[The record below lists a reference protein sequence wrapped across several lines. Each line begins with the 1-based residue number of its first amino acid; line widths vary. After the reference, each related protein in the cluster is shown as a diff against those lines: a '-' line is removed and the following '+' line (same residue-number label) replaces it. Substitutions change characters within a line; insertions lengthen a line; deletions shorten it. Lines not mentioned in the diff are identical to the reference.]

1 MTDTMSM
8 AIKRT
13 TNHQSNGRFEFEAT
27 PSTRDAML
35 KSLNFDRQK
44 NGKSVSNNLNNKY

>member
-27 PSTRDAML
+27 RDAML
-35 KSLNFDRQK
+35 KSLNFDRQI
-44 NGKSVSNNLNNKY
+44 SQQ